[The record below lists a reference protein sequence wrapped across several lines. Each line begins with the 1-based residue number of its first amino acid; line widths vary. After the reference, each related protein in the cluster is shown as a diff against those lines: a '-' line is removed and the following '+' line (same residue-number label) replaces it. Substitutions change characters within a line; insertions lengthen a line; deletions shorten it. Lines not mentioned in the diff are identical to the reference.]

1 MAKVLVVDDEPMY
14 RENLQEVISE
24 QGHDV
29 ETAHDG
35 RSAIEV
41 AKRSC
46 PDVLIVDWMLQNDLC
61 GLEVAETLQALNPR
75 LATIIITGYP
85 AQELRNQAEASKVF
99 AFLEKPFELDDI
111 REAVRRA
118 KKSGIRKE

>member
-1 MAKVLVVDDEPMY
+1 MARVLVVDDERMY

-29 ETAHDG
+29 VTAHDG
-35 RSAIEV
+35 HSAIEV
-41 AKRSC
+41 ARRCC

-61 GLEVAETLQALNPR
+61 GLEVAETLRGLNPR

-85 AQELRNQAEASKVF
+85 AQKLRVQAEESKVF

-111 REAVRRA
+111 RETVRRA
-118 KKSGIRKE
+118 TKSETRKE

>member
-29 ETAHDG
+29 ETAQDG

-41 AKRSC
+41 AERFC
-46 PDVLIVDWMLQNDLC
+46 PDVLIVDWMLQNDLS
-61 GLEVAETLQALNPR
+61 GLEVSESLRESNPR
-75 LATIIITGYP
+75 LTTIIITGYP
-85 AQELRNQAEASKVF
+85 AQELRTRAEKSGVF

-111 REAVRRA
+111 RETVRRA
-118 KKSGIRKE
+118 TKSETRKE